1 MIDTKNTILKR
12 VLSIIENN
20 FDITITDNNTPFT
33 EYGMVSLDIPF
44 FVKILSKE
52 FSVEIN
58 VSDIFKC
65 FNVSLLTNY
74 LDSLLNTK
82 KEDDVSCE
90 NGARQIRD
98 QIAIVGMSC
107 RLPGGADNVDKYWE
121 FLLSGEDGICEIP
134 KSRWD
139 LLKYYDED
147 KNAPGKMYCKKGGF
161 LKSDIDAFDA
171 RLFNISPKEAQAL
184 DPQQRLLLELT
195 WEAFENAN
203 LDIARYNGSD
213 TGVYLGISTNEYN
226 MAHLHSGDLSKIGP
240 YSLTGSCFSTACGR
254 IAYTFGFEG
263 PCVSVDTACSSTL
276 SALHLACTALQAK
289 EADIQVVAGI
299 NIIESPCSN
308 VGFSKLQATSTD
320 GHSKAFDASAD
331 GYGRGEGGG
340 VILLKCLSQAIQDG
354 NEILG
359 VIRSTGINQDGKS
372 NGLTAP
378 NGEAQEKLIRKTLS
392 NAGLNNLDID
402 YVEMHGT
409 GTKLGDPIEV
419 NAVAAV
425 YGKNRDNNN
434 RLKIGSVKSNIGHL
448 EAAAGISSIIK
459 VLLSMKHGLIPGN
472 LHFHTP
478 NPLINWKDTNLEV
491 VSQHTQWKKDN
502 GLRAAAVNGFG
513 FGGSNAHVI
522 IEEYRQPQENGVE
535 DSEKDGIDW
544 VLKLSAKSKTSLTE
558 LVRQYHVLLTNS
570 TKEEFQNIIY
580 TANRCRT
587 DLDYRFAV
595 CAGSQTMLLK
605 RLEQYLDGYD
615 TEGIFV
621 NTKDPLMLQ
630 KDRKVAFMF
639 TGQGSQYLNMGK
651 LLYDTNEIFRQAF
664 NQCEGLFKPHL
675 LKSIVEL
682 IYGENASDQI
692 IERTAYAQP
701 LIFAIEYA
709 LSKMWEDYGIKPDLV
724 MGHSIGE
731 YAAAVEAGILSL
743 EDAVKLVSVRSR
755 LMDQA
760 PGSGSMATIFANR
773 EKVTELLQGY
783 ENSVCI
789 AARNALDTCVIS
801 GSSTDVRLV
810 ASRAAAEGITVKELK
825 VSHGFHS
832 MLMNSILNEYQSIAD
847 EIEYH
852 PPHIRFVSALYAR
865 EIGSEEILDSKYWTR
880 HIREEVDFYGAVSSI
895 EKKENHILME
905 VGSNRVLS
913 ALAKLIFEQD
923 RILVSSLNLKKAD
936 HIQIAE
942 DIALLYAAGVNLNWN
957 QIDFAGNESWMK
969 AKLPN
974 YPYEKSN
981 FPMELFYDRE
991 SHAIDSA
998 DCHKILGQKIDL
1010 SHINDTVLFQS
1021 KFTAAEP
1028 FFMKEHIIFDVAIS
1042 PAAAHIG
1049 MMLAGVKEIDN
1060 AKSCTLSNLEFR
1072 SPLSVDGDA
1081 ARKVQLCIEKSG
1093 DLPKFSIHS
1102 KDYNSENDKWK
1113 LHVKGNVKILHEFQ
1127 FTWQQ
1132 ADINEYRQLSYKADM
1147 ETRGVYYAM
1156 RQSGFKLGDGFR
1168 GIKAISFAHKG
1179 CICQIEPLKSVP
1191 YLNEYVLYPGTI
1203 DSILQT
1209 GFAFIEEKMRDDGI
1223 FKDKNVTVIP
1233 YYLEEF
1239 TYNYYPSDRL
1249 WCDTR
1254 SRYENGIIYV
1264 DLTVYNDQGQVVIKI
1279 INLMAKITDSNS
1291 LLRETRSLDK
1301 IYYHTDWIP
1310 LLETKPLKI
1319 IRSDDKYLIISEEKE
1334 DSLTGYIGEKMK
1346 TLGIE
1351 PIKAGMD
1358 SDWPELLKSICQNGK
1373 KGNLHIIFCG
1383 GEEADSCRNDMEQVD
1398 CQPVKALLSLIKSI
1412 SEEGYSQGSSI
1423 KIVTRNVQP
1432 FKNRGCVNLSGS
1444 LLWGLSRVFSI
1455 EYPELYNGIIDC
1467 DQSVFD
1473 QDSNFLDELLNH
1485 NFQDI
1490 CFREK
1495 NSYSARL
1502 ISHGDYLKNAAS
1514 PNPELKIR
1522 PDCCYL
1528 ITGGTG
1534 TVGLT
1539 YAEQFVKS
1547 GARHLILLCRN
1558 EPGQKAIEAIRRFND
1573 LNVKT
1578 DIIFADISD
1587 YENLKKVLNQVKLS
1601 LPPIGGVVHA
1611 AGIINDKTIQNAEW
1625 SDFEAVIKAKVNGSI
1640 NLYQLLCKDP
1650 LDFFMMTSSVT
1661 SVIGNMGQANYAA
1674 ANYFMN
1680 IFASYLGYNQIPGY
1694 TLCWG
1699 AFGESG
1705 MAANNKSI
1713 SSNMERIGM
1722 KPFSKEQAEKIIE
1735 DFMERPYENLV
1746 VVDADWNQMN
1756 KSFRDAAGKNIFL
1769 ERLVTLET
1777 VSKEEEGEE
1786 ESSVLLNTL
1795 KKLPS
1800 EEREEFLI
1808 SKVRPV
1814 CAKIMGFESDQSLSL
1829 NEALREQGADSLM
1842 TFSMRTAINKL
1853 FGIDLNISVFFNY
1866 PTITRLVEYL
1876 LTDVFVFDQKPVIE
1890 SEESIDDILLEIAEL
1905 TK

>member
-1 MIDTKNTILKR
+1 MIVTKNTILKN
-12 VLSIIENN
+12 VLSIIEDN

-33 EYGMVSLDIPF
+33 EYGMVSLDIPL
-44 FVKILSKE
+44 FVKILSRE

-65 FNVSLLTNY
+65 FNVSLLTDY
-74 LDSLLNTK
+74 LDSLLNSR
-82 KEDDVSCE
+82 EEEGASCE
-90 NGARQIRD
+90 NGIDQSRD
-98 QIAIVGMSC
+98 RIAIVGISC
-107 RLPGGADNVDKYWE
+107 RLPGGADNVDHYWE
-121 FLLSGEDGICEIP
+121 FLLSGKDGICEIP

-161 LKSDIDAFDA
+161 LESDIDAFDA
-171 RLFNISPKEAQAL
+171 RFFNISPKEAQAL
-184 DPQQRLLLELT
+184 DPQQRMLLELT

-276 SALHLACTALQAK
+276 SALHLACSALHAK
-289 EADIQVVAGI
+289 EADLQVVAGI

-308 VGFSKLQATSTD
+308 VGFSKLQATSVD
-320 GHSKAFDASAD
+320 GHSKAFDASAN

-340 VILLKCLSQAIQDG
+340 VILLKRLSQAIEDG

-359 VIRSTGINQDGKS
+359 IIRATGINQDGKS

-378 NGEAQEKLIRKTLS
+378 NGEAQEKLIRRTLS

-425 YGKNRDNNN
+425 YGKGRNNEN

-448 EAAAGISSIIK
+448 EAAAGVSSIIK

-472 LHFHTP
+472 LHFQTP
-478 NPLINWKDTNLEV
+478 NPLINWKDTSLEV
-491 VSQHTQWKKDN
+491 VSQHTQWKKEN
-502 GLRAAAVNGFG
+502 GLRVAAVNGFG

-522 IEEYRQPQENGVE
+522 IEEYRKPQQ
-535 DSEKDGIDW
+535 SEEKTDTQEGIDW

-558 LVRQYHVLLTNS
+558 LVRQYHVLLTDS
-570 TKEEFQNIIY
+570 TKEEFQNIVY
-580 TANRCRT
+580 TANRSRT
-587 DLDYRFAV
+587 DLDYRIAV
-595 CAGSQTMLLK
+595 CAGSRTMLLE
-605 RLEQYLDGYD
+605 RLEQFLGGKE
-615 TEGIFV
+615 TEGVFV

-639 TGQGSQYLNMGK
+639 TGQGSQYLKMGK
-651 LLYDTNEIFRQAF
+651 LLYNTNEIFRQSF
-664 NQCEGLFKPHL
+664 NQCEILFKPYL
-675 LKSIVEL
+675 LKSIVGL

-692 IERTAYAQP
+692 IERTLYAQP
-701 LIFAIEYA
+701 LIFAVEYA
-709 LSKMWEDYGIKPDLV
+709 LSKMWADYGIQPDLV

-755 LMDQA
+755 LMDLA
-760 PGSGSMATIFANR
+760 PGNGSMATIFANR
-773 EKVTELLQGY
+773 EKVTELIKGY
-783 ENSVCI
+783 ENTVCI
-789 AARNALDTCVIS
+789 AARNALETCVIS
-801 GSSTDVRLV
+801 GTSTDVQLV
-810 ASRAAAEGITVKELK
+810 AKQATAEGITVKELK

-832 MLMNSILNEYQSIAD
+832 MLMDSILNEYQSIAD

-852 PPHIRFVSALYAR
+852 PPHVRFVSALYAR
-865 EIGSEEILDSKYWTR
+865 EIGHGEILDSSYWTR

-895 EKKENHILME
+895 DKKENHILME

-923 RILVSSLNLKKAD
+923 RILASSLNLKKAD
-936 HIQIAE
+936 HIQVAE

-957 QIDFAGNESWMK
+957 QINFAGNGSWLK
-969 AKLPN
+969 TKLPN
-974 YPYEKSN
+974 YPYEKSS

-991 SHAIDSA
+991 SQAIDSA

-1049 MMLAGVKEIDN
+1049 MMLAGIKEIED
-1060 AKSCTLSNLEFR
+1060 AKSCTLCNIEFR
-1072 SPLSVDGDA
+1072 SPLSVSSDT
-1081 ARKVQLCIEKSG
+1081 ARKVQLCIEKGG
-1093 DLPKFSIHS
+1093 DQPKFSIHS
-1102 KDYNSENDKWK
+1102 KDYNFDHDKWM
-1113 LHVKGNVKILHEFQ
+1113 LHVKGNVNIQHEFQ
-1127 FTWQQ
+1127 FTRQQ
-1132 ADINEYRQLSYKADM
+1132 ADINGYRQLSYKDDM

-1156 RQSGFKLGDGFR
+1156 KQSGFKLGDGFR
-1168 GIKAISFAHKG
+1168 GIKAISFAQEG
-1179 CICQIEPLKSVP
+1179 CICQVEPLKTVP

-1264 DLTVYNDQGQVVIKI
+1264 DITVYNDQGQVLIKI
-1279 INLMAKITDSNS
+1279 KNLMAKITDSNS
-1291 LLRETRSLDK
+1291 LLRETKSLDK
-1301 IYYHTDWIP
+1301 MYYHTDWIP
-1310 LLETKPLKI
+1310 LEEIESLKKA
-1319 IRSDDKYLIISEEKE
+1319 RSDRKYLIISQEEE
-1334 DSLTGYIGEKMK
+1334 DAFAGYIGEKMIS
-1346 TLGIE
+1346 LGIE
-1351 PIKAGMD
+1351 PIRAKMD
-1358 SDWPELLKSICQNGK
+1358 ADWPELLKHICPNGK
-1373 KGNLHIIFCG
+1373 KGDLHIIFYSG
-1383 GEEADSCRNDMEQVD
+1383 GADPWGTEIAQVD
-1398 CQPVKALLSLIKSI
+1398 CRPAEALFSLIKMI
-1412 SEEGYSQGSSI
+1412 SEEGYSLGSSI
-1423 KIVTRNVQP
+1423 KIVTSNVQS
-1432 FKNRGCVNLSGS
+1432 FKNRGNVNLSGS
-1444 LLWGLSRVFSI
+1444 LVWGLSKVISI

-1473 QDSNFLDELLNH
+1473 DDNNFINELLND
-1485 NFQDI
+1485 NSQEL

-1495 NSYSARL
+1495 RSYGARL
-1502 ISHGDYLKNAAS
+1502 ISHGEYLKDS
-1514 PNPELKIR
+1514 VSVKPKLKIR
-1522 PDCCYL
+1522 SDCCYL

-1534 TVGLT
+1534 SVGLT
-1539 YAEQFVKS
+1539 YAEQFVRS
-1547 GARHLILLCRN
+1547 GARHLILLCRK
-1558 EPGQKAIEAIRRFND
+1558 EPGEKAMEAIRRFND

-1578 DIIFADISD
+1578 EIIFADISD
-1587 YENLKKVLNQVKLS
+1587 YENLKKALNEIKLT

-1611 AGIINDKTIQNAEW
+1611 AGIINDKTIQNADW
-1625 SDFEAVIKAKVNGSI
+1625 SDFEAVIQAKVHGSM
-1640 NLYQLLCKDP
+1640 NLYQLLDKEP
-1650 LDFFMMTSSVT
+1650 LDFFLMTSSVT

-1680 IFASYLGYNQIPGY
+1680 IFAAYLSYNHIPGF
-1694 TLCWG
+1694 TICWG

-1705 MAANNKSI
+1705 MAASNKSI
-1713 SSNMERIGM
+1713 TSNMERIGM
-1722 KPFSKEQAEKIIE
+1722 RPFVKEQAEKIIE

-1756 KSFRDAAGKNIFL
+1756 KSFQDAAGKSIFL
-1769 ERLVTLET
+1769 EKLVTTEAT
-1777 VSKEEEGEE
+1777 SKVEESEE
-1786 ESSVLLNTL
+1786 ESNGLINTL
-1795 KKLPS
+1795 KELLP
-1800 EEREEFLI
+1800 EEREDFLI
-1808 SKVRPV
+1808 SKIRPV
-1814 CAKIMGFESDQSLSL
+1814 CAKIMGFESEQALSL

-1842 TFSMRTAINKL
+1842 TFSMRTAINRL
-1853 FGIDLNISVFFNY
+1853 FGIDLSISVFFNY
-1866 PTITRLVEYL
+1866 PTITRLIEYL
-1876 LTDVFVFDQKPVIE
+1876 LAEVFVFDQQPG
-1890 SEESIDDILLEIAEL
+1890 SEAEAGIDDILLEIAEL